1 MEEKPWA
8 IERGESELADLKR
21 AVGSLLREPVDL
33 TASVIVV
40 PTPLAIAAG
49 LGLLIV
55 FAIAIALA
63 VKLL

>member
-1 MEEKPWA
+1 MIDKAWA
-8 IERGESELADLKR
+8 IEPVESELADLKR
-21 AVGSLLREPVDL
+21 AVGTLLREPVDL
-33 TASVIVV
+33 TASVIVI
-40 PTPLAIAAG
+40 PAPLAILAG